1 MRLKPRRVWV
11 GSGRGNVQQDWDWGR
26 NKGIQSGLRLED
38 TGKISKVSQERR
50 EVACCWLRLRGF
62 VDGPVSQ
69 VIWGSPAWGEPR
81 SLGQFLGHVII

>member
-1 MRLKPRRVWV
+1 M
-11 GSGRGNVQQDWDWGR
+11 QQDWDWGR

-81 SLGQFLGHVII
+81 SPFNSWVM